1 MQPAGSKKVEKNIKL
16 PAVSWVPTLMGFVV
30 TWLLMSW
37 VYGDVLWR
45 VEQNSYVTA
54 DAAMMKPLTDTTWG
68 WMAYAGRWLLTLWK
82 FPWLGGLLLALLLT
96 ASAELLSD
104 VLRLPQ
110 RRKWMTYLL
119 SLAFFGW
126 MVWRG
131 FNLYYRSEPSA
142 VIIAATILAGVVSL
156 AALIRRVGDMRPLAR
171 SSRVR
176 MGGAVAVILLFA
188 VCVGCSFL
196 HLSWRVAAWLLL
208 FFTVYAL
215 AALLLLFHRKSET
228 DAAPKLLSLGN
239 LLLLLLGIA
248 MGFSACKFNDS
259 VIATARMQ
267 RLMEDQNWEAMCETA
282 LKVSR
287 PTRSV
292 AAYYAL
298 ALEQQDA
305 LLDDLFDL
313 PFDFPKVDFDDDM
326 PADEYALFAAD
337 CNLAAGLP
345 NSAYHEAFEQ
355 TVVGGLRLHWLKTM
369 AKSAVLNGE
378 ERLAKKYMA
387 IICSNPFEAAFCDRF
402 ESMIAD
408 TSLVRQDEELAHI
421 LQLAPRDKRPFE
433 QGFRKP
439 VFLGYNVG
447 LNEGPDHVLRTSAA
461 ACLYS
466 KDLAQFVPR
475 AQVFMAKKWPLPE
488 CMQQALVIY
497 SIKHGGADFLKQ
509 FQGAISP
516 MTEQTIAAFSRDL
529 AQYAHDKEAM
539 RRELKKDWLGTYV
552 YYYYCENNNPEQV
565 REQKSAGVN

>member
-1 MQPAGSKKVEKNIKL
+1 MNRKKRNSFSKTQPAGSKKVEKNIKL

-131 FNLYYRSEPSA
+131 FNLYYRSESSA

-208 FFTVYAL
+208 FYL
-215 AALLLLFHRKSET
+215 Y
-228 DAAPKLLSLGN
+228 LLS
-239 LLLLLLGIA
+239 
-248 MGFSACKFNDS
+248 
-259 VIATARMQ
+259 
-267 RLMEDQNWEAMCETA
+267 
-282 LKVSR
+282 
-287 PTRSV
+287 
-292 AAYYAL
+292 
-298 ALEQQDA
+298 
-305 LLDDLFDL
+305 
-313 PFDFPKVDFDDDM
+313 
-326 PADEYALFAAD
+326 
-337 CNLAAGLP
+337 
-345 NSAYHEAFEQ
+345 
-355 TVVGGLRLHWLKTM
+355 
-369 AKSAVLNGE
+369 
-378 ERLAKKYMA
+378 
-387 IICSNPFEAAFCDRF
+387 
-402 ESMIAD
+402 
-408 TSLVRQDEELAHI
+408 
-421 LQLAPRDKRPFE
+421 
-433 QGFRKP
+433 
-439 VFLGYNVG
+439 
-447 LNEGPDHVLRTSAA
+447 
-461 ACLYS
+461 
-466 KDLAQFVPR
+466 
-475 AQVFMAKKWPLPE
+475 
-488 CMQQALVIY
+488 
-497 SIKHGGADFLKQ
+497 
-509 FQGAISP
+509 
-516 MTEQTIAAFSRDL
+516 
-529 AQYAHDKEAM
+529 
-539 RRELKKDWLGTYV
+539 
-552 YYYYCENNNPEQV
+552 
-565 REQKSAGVN
+565 